1 MSYFKQKAD
10 FNHKIGIK
18 IYMISTTLLCVK
30 FFPQLI
36 SLDWYYY
43 ALILFLSYSYCIKRA
58 FMN

>member
-1 MSYFKQKAD
+1 MSYFQQKAD

-18 IYMISTTLLCVK
+18 IYMISATLLCVK

-43 ALILFLSYSYCIKRA
+43 AA
-58 FMN
+58 A